1 MRGFGDDAM
10 KKLKAILGAYSIVY
24 SVFLVCFAIVLFAA
38 PRFGY
43 HCVYDYPN
51 VSFDT
56 ILSNVILFIIGIP
69 IIISAFLKPEKIF
82 CVSYIT
88 LTIFSIIFGCGFV
101 GVIAQLSFL
110 SLALLIRWRKV
121 YSVLMLLLCMVL
133 ICIFFVCVMCVG
145 NDYEYEAVMHD
156 SPDGSITVVEKR
168 YNDRDEYYLQKDI
181 NIGVAVLRK
190 EILIDRTDTASNVLW
205 SDSESFYIGERLFYT
220 GKILS
225 INGG

>member
-1 MRGFGDDAM
+1 
-10 KKLKAILGAYSIVY
+10 
-24 SVFLVCFAIVLFAA
+24 
-38 PRFGY
+38 
-43 HCVYDYPN
+43 
-51 VSFDT
+51 
-56 ILSNVILFIIGIP
+56 
-69 IIISAFLKPEKIF
+69 
-82 CVSYIT
+82 
-88 LTIFSIIFGCGFV
+88 
-101 GVIAQLSFL
+101 
-110 SLALLIRWRKV
+110 
-121 YSVLMLLLCMVL
+121 MVL

-156 SPDGSITVVEKR
+156 SPDGSITVVENR

-225 INGG
+225 LMEGDNCEKNHEISFGSDCDIVTCRMYIQSFV